1 VLFVSL
7 WWASRNDP
15 LKDGLRVV
23 AIVPARG
30 GTDSVPYLNIKRLG
44 DRPLLAHTLDAAKAA
59 ACVDRVVVSTDDPR
73 VAEVAKGHGGEV
85 PFLRPPDLA
94 ADIPSLKPVI
104 VHAVH
109 EIEKAGDR
117 ADVVVVLQATSP
129 FRSGKAVDQA
139 VERLVS
145 GGYDAVLSV
154 TEDRT
159 LNWRAADGMLA
170 PLFEKEGRREEQEP
184 VYKENGAV
192 VALRRAVLD
201 APSRFGDRVGYLVL
215 DKRAAFTVH
224 DLEDFWMAERLLA
237 QPRVLFRVDGG
248 AALGMGH
255 VYRSLAIADALRA
268 SSRAE
273 IAFLMCADHTEGLL
287 TVSRHGYPVRVVA
300 GRGPEAGLEH
310 IRDFAPAIL
319 INDLP
324 VLEAAYVTALSHVG
338 ATTVNLIDTLA
349 DLETTEHY
357 AQVIVAV
364 MNQDRETPEGFYGG
378 PAYAILRDQFRGRE
392 KEVRAEPGMVL
403 LSFGGSDPQGL
414 TLKAARALQGLPP
427 AVKILAVAGPAFS
440 YRKEFEALERALQRR
455 VPLIN
460 EAAGHIAD
468 LMLEADVVVGSGG
481 MSVYEI
487 AALGTPGIVLGQNL
501 REDQRMR
508 EFARHGTVEYLGLG
522 PEVAEETIASAV
534 GALLFDVER
543 RREMSRKGR
552 ALVDGLGASR
562 AAEVI
567 LDRRQSSRPATAEK
581 TAT

>member
-1 VLFVSL
+1 MKGS
-7 WWASRNDP
+7 
-15 LKDGLRVV
+15 LRVA

-44 DRPLLAHTLDAAKAA
+44 DRPLLAHTLEAAKGA

-73 VAEVAKGHGGEV
+73 VAEVAKAHGGEV
-85 PFLRPPDLA
+85 PFLRPGDLA

-104 VHAVH
+104 VHAVR

-117 ADVVVVLQATSP
+117 VDVVVVLQATSP
-129 FRSGKAVDQA
+129 FREADAVDAA
-139 VERLVS
+139 VDRLVD
-145 GGYDAVLSV
+145 GGYDTVLSV

-159 LNWRAADGMLA
+159 LNWKAVDGALL

-192 VALRRAVLD
+192 VALRRSVLD

-268 SSRAE
+268 NSRAE
-273 IAFLMCADHTEGLL
+273 IAFLMSADHTEGLL

-300 GRGPEAGLEH
+300 GRGHEAGLEH

-324 VLEAAYVTALSHVG
+324 TIESAYLTALSHVG
-338 ATTVNLIDTLA
+338 ATTVNLVDTLA
-349 DLETTEHY
+349 DLESTEHL
-357 AQVIVAV
+357 AQVIVSA
-364 MNQDRETPEGFYGG
+364 MNHDRETPEGFYGG
-378 PAYAILRDQFRGRE
+378 PAYAILREQFRGRR
-392 KEVRAEPGMVL
+392 KEVRDEPHLVL
-403 LSFGGSDPQGL
+403 LTFGGSDPQGL
-414 TLKAARALQGLPP
+414 TLKAARALQGLPQR
-427 AVKILAVAGPAFS
+427 VELMAVAGPAFS
-440 YRKEFEALERALQRR
+440 YRRDFAALEPTLSRR
-455 VPLIN
+455 VPLID
-460 EAAGHIAD
+460 EAAIAD

-508 EFARHGTVEYLGLG
+508 AFARYGTIEYLGLG
-522 PEVAEETIASAV
+522 PEVAEETITGAV
-534 GALLFDVER
+534 QGLLRDPDR
-543 RREMSRKGR
+543 RREMSRKGQ

-567 LDRRQSSRPATAEK
+567 LDRRHGARGAAAEK
-581 TAT
+581 TAR

>member
-1 VLFVSL
+1 
-7 WWASRNDP
+7 
-15 LKDGLRVV
+15 
-23 AIVPARG
+23 VPARG

-44 DRPLLAHTLDAAKAA
+44 DRPLLAHTLEAAKGA

-73 VAEVAKGHGGEV
+73 VADVAQANGGEV
-85 PFLRPPDLA
+85 PFLRPDDLA

-104 VHAVH
+104 AHAVR
-109 EIEKAGDR
+109 EIEKTGDR
-117 ADVVVVLQATSP
+117 PDVVVVLQATSP
-129 FRSGKAVDQA
+129 FREAEAVDAA
-139 VERLVS
+139 VDRLVG
-145 GGYDAVLSV
+145 GGYDTVLSV

-159 LNWRAADGMLA
+159 LNWRAEDGALQ

-201 APSRFGDRVGYLVL
+201 GPSRFGERVGYLVL

-273 IAFLMCADHTEGLL
+273 IAFLMSADHTEGLL

-300 GRGPEAGLEH
+300 GRGHETGLEH

-324 VLEAAYVTALSHVG
+324 AIDSAYLTALSHLG
-338 ATTVNLIDTLA
+338 ATTVNLVDTLT
-349 DLETTEHY
+349 DLESTDHL
-357 AQVIVAV
+357 AQVIVSA
-364 MNQDRETPEGFYGG
+364 MHHDRETPEGFYGG
-378 PAYAILRDQFRGRE
+378 PAYAILREQFRGRS
-392 KEVRAEPGMVL
+392 KEVRDEPRLVL
-403 LSFGGSDPQGL
+403 LTFGGSDPQGL
-414 TLKAARALQGLPP
+414 TLKAARALQALPQG
-427 AVKILAVAGPAFS
+427 VKLMAVAGPAFS
-440 YRKEFEALERALQRR
+440 YRRDFAALEPTLSRR

-460 EAAGHIAD
+460 EAAIAD
-468 LMLEADVVVGSGG
+468 LMLDADVVVGSGG

-487 AALGTPGIVLGQNL
+487 AALGTPGIVLGQNA

-508 EFARHGTVEYLGLG
+508 EFARYGTIEYLGLG

-534 GALLFDVER
+534 QALLQDTDR
-543 RREMSRKGR
+543 RRAMSRRGQ
-552 ALVDGLGASR
+552 ALVDGLGATR
-562 AAEVI
+562 AAERI
-567 LDRRQSSRPATAEK
+567 LERRQRGREAPAEK
-581 TAT
+581 TAR

>member
-1 VLFVSL
+1 V
-7 WWASRNDP
+7 
-15 LKDGLRVV
+15 KDGLRVV
-23 AIVPARG
+23 CIVPARG

-44 DRPLLAHTLDAAKAA
+44 DRPLLAHTLQAAKAA
-59 ACVDRVVVSTDDPR
+59 ACVDRVVVTTDDPR
-73 VAEVAKGHGGEV
+73 VAEVAKAHGGEV
-85 PFLRPPDLA
+85 PFLRPGDLA

-104 VHAVH
+104 AHAVR

-117 ADVVVVLQATSP
+117 PDVVVVLQATSP
-129 FRSGKAVDQA
+129 FREAEAVDAA
-139 VERLVS
+139 VDRLIS
-145 GGYDAVLSV
+145 GGYDTVLSV

-159 LNWRAADGMLA
+159 LNWRAQDGVLQ
-170 PLFEKEGRREEQEP
+170 PLFAKEGRREQQDP

-237 QPRVLFRVDGG
+237 QPRVLFRVDGS

-273 IAFLMCADHTEGLL
+273 IAFLMSADHTEGLL

-300 GRGPEAGLEH
+300 GRGHEASLEH

-324 VLEAAYVTALSHVG
+324 TIESAYLTALSHVG
-338 ATTVNLIDTLA
+338 ATTVNLVDTLA
-349 DLETTEHY
+349 DLESTEQLAH
-357 AQVIVAV
+357 VIVSA

-378 PAYAILRDQFRGRE
+378 PAFAILRDQFRGRE
-392 KEVRAEPGMVL
+392 KEVREEPRMVL

-414 TLKAARALQGLPP
+414 TVKAARALQRLP
-427 AVKILAVAGPAFS
+427 AAIKVVAVAGPAFS
-440 YRKEFEALERALQRR
+440 CRHEFEVLERTLDRR

-468 LMLEADVVVGSGG
+468 LMLEADLVVGSGG

-487 AALGTPGIVLGQNL
+487 AALGTPGIVLGQNT

-508 EFARHGTVEYLGLG
+508 TFARHGTVQYLGLG
-522 PEVAEETIASAV
+522 TEVDEPAIAEAV
-534 GALLFDVER
+534 HSLLADAGR
-543 RREMSRKGR
+543 RRHMSAKGR
-552 ALVDGLGASR
+552 ALVDGLGATR

-567 LDRRQSSRPATAEK
+567 LDRRQRGRAGAGATGDEK
-581 TAT
+581 AAR

>member
-1 VLFVSL
+1 V
-7 WWASRNDP
+7 
-15 LKDGLRVV
+15 KDGLRVV

-44 DRPLLAHTLDAAKAA
+44 DRPLLAHTLDAAKSAS
-59 ACVDRVVVSTDDPR
+59 CIDRVVVSTDDLR
-73 VAEVAKGHGGEV
+73 VAEVAKAHGGEV
-85 PFLRPPDLA
+85 PFLRPSDLA

-104 VHAVH
+104 VHAVR

-117 ADVVVVLQATSP
+117 VDVVVVLQATSP
-129 FRSGKAVDQA
+129 FREAEAVDQA
-139 VERLVS
+139 VDGLVS
-145 GGYDAVLSV
+145 GGYDTVLSV

-159 LNWRAADGMLA
+159 LSWRAADGMLA
-170 PLFEKEGRREEQEP
+170 PLFQKEGRREEQEP

-192 VALRRAVLD
+192 VALLRAVLD
-201 APSRFGDRVGYLVL
+201 SPSRFGDRIGYLVL

-248 AALGMGH
+248 AKVGMGH

-268 SSRAE
+268 LSRAE

-300 GRGPEAGLEH
+300 GRGAEAALGH

-324 VLEAAYVTALSHVG
+324 ALESAYLTALSHLG
-338 ATTVNLIDTLA
+338 ATTVNLVDTVD

-357 AQVIVAV
+357 AQVIVSV
-364 MNQDRETPEGFYGG
+364 MNRDRETPEGFYGG
-378 PAYAILRDQFRGRE
+378 PAYAILRDQFRGQE
-392 KEVRAEPGMVL
+392 KEVRDQPRMVL

-414 TLKAARALQGLPP
+414 TLKAARALADLPTDI
-427 AVKILAVAGPAFS
+427 KLLAVAGPAFS
-440 YRKEFEALERALQRR
+440 YGKEFEALERTLARR
-455 VPLIN
+455 IPLIH

-501 REDQRMR
+501 REDERMR
-508 EFARHGTVEYLGLG
+508 EFAHHGTVEYLGLG
-522 PEVAEETIASAV
+522 TEVDEQAIATAV
-534 GALLFDVER
+534 RSLLADVAR
-543 RREMSRKGR
+543 RRQMSGRGR

-567 LDRRQSSRPATAEK
+567 LDRRQRARTTAGAGEK
-581 TAT
+581 AGA

>member
-1 VLFVSL
+1 M
-7 WWASRNDP
+7 ADQMKN
-15 LKDGLRVV
+15 GLRVV
-23 AIVPARG
+23 CVVPARG

-44 DRPLLAHTLDAAKAA
+44 DRPLLAHTLDAAKGAA
-59 ACVDRVVVSTDDPR
+59 TVDRVVVSTDDPR
-73 VAEVAKGHGGEV
+73 VAEVARAHGGEV
-85 PFLRPPDLA
+85 PFLRPKDLA

-104 VHAVH
+104 VHAVR
-109 EIEKAGDR
+109 EIEKTGDR
-117 ADVVVVLQATSP
+117 PDIVVVLQATSP
-129 FRSGKAVDQA
+129 FREAEAVDQA
-139 VERLVS
+139 VDRLVS
-145 GGYDAVLSV
+145 GGYDTVLSV

-170 PLFEKEGRREEQEP
+170 PLFRKEGRREEQEP

-201 APSRFGDRVGYLVL
+201 ATSRFGERVGYLVL

-248 AALGMGH
+248 AKLGMGH

-268 SSRAE
+268 GSRAE

-300 GRGPEAGLEH
+300 GQGTEAALHH

-324 VLEAAYVTALSHVG
+324 ALESAYLTALSHLG
-338 ATTVNLIDTLA
+338 ATTVNLVDTVD

-357 AQVIVAV
+357 AQVIVSV
-364 MNQDRETPEGFYGG
+364 MNRDRETPEGFYGG
-378 PAYAILRDQFRGRE
+378 PAFAILRDQFRGQE
-392 KEVRAEPGMVL
+392 KEVREEPRMVL

-414 TLKAARALQGLPP
+414 TLKAARALECLPP
-427 AVKILAVAGPAFS
+427 EVKVLAVAGPAFS
-440 YRKEFEALERALQRR
+440 HRKEFEALEGTLARR
-455 VPLIN
+455 VPLIQ

-501 REDQRMR
+501 R
-508 EFARHGTVEYLGLG
+508 
-522 PEVAEETIASAV
+522 
-534 GALLFDVER
+534 
-543 RREMSRKGR
+543 
-552 ALVDGLGASR
+552 
-562 AAEVI
+562 
-567 LDRRQSSRPATAEK
+567 
-581 TAT
+581 

>member
-1 VLFVSL
+1 MK
-7 WWASRNDP
+7 N
-15 LKDGLRVV
+15 GLRVV
-23 AIVPARG
+23 CIVPARG

-44 DRPLLAHTLDAAKAA
+44 DRPLLAHTLDAAKGAT
-59 ACVDRVVVSTDDPR
+59 CVDRVVVTTDDPR
-73 VAEVAKGHGGEV
+73 VAEVAKAHGGEV
-85 PFLRPPDLA
+85 PFLRPGDLA

-104 VHAVH
+104 VHAVR

-117 ADVVVVLQATSP
+117 PDIVVVLQATSP
-129 FRSGKAVDQA
+129 FRSGEAVEQAVD
-139 VERLVS
+139 RLVA
-145 GGYDAVLSV
+145 GGYDTVLSV

-159 LNWRAADGMLA
+159 LNWRARDGMLA
-170 PLFEKEGRREEQEP
+170 PLFQKEGRREEQEP

-201 APSRFGDRVGYLVL
+201 GPSRFGERVGYLVL

-273 IAFLMCADHTEGLL
+273 IAFLMSADHTEGLL

-324 VLEAAYVTALSHVG
+324 TIESAYLTALSHIG
-338 ATTVNLIDTLA
+338 ATTVNLVDTLA
-349 DLETTEHY
+349 DLESTEQA
-357 AQVIVAV
+357 AQVIVAA
-364 MNQDRETPEGFYGG
+364 MNHDRETPEGFYGG
-378 PAYAILRDQFRGRE
+378 PAYAILREQFRGRQ
-392 KEVRAEPGMVL
+392 KEVKDQPRMVL
-403 LSFGGSDPQGL
+403 LTFGGSDPQGL
-414 TLKAARALQGLPP
+414 TLKAARALQGLPQE
-427 AVKILAVAGPAFS
+427 VKILAIAGPAFS
-440 YRKEFEALERALQRR
+440 YRRDFEALERTLARR
-455 VPLIN
+455 VPLIH
-460 EAAGHIAD
+460 EADGHIAD
-468 LMLEADVVVGSGG
+468 LMLDADVVMSSGG

-487 AALGTPGIVLGQNL
+487 AALGTPGIVLGQNI

-508 EFARHGTVEYLGLG
+508 EFARHGTIEYLGLG
-522 PEVAEETIASAV
+522 PEVAEETIAAAV
-534 GALLFDVER
+534 QALLRDASR

-552 ALVDGLGASR
+552 ELVDGLGAER

-567 LDRRQSSRPATAEK
+567 LDRRQRARADAAEK
-581 TAT
+581 AKA